1 MLQAPVLCSV
11 TMSVT
16 LEIYEA
22 AILLL
27 PALRYSAM
35 HKEPFF
41 SDKSNSQHVFYKS
54 AQYSKI
60 L

>member
-1 MLQAPVLCSV
+1 MLQAPDLCSV

-22 AILLL
+22 TKLLL

-35 HKEPFF
+35 YRELFI
-41 SDKSNSQHVFYKS
+41 SNK
-54 AQYSKI
+54 
-60 L
+60 